1 MTEQE
6 FLDNVR
12 VMFFVFRRWSGTFG
26 LEVNMKNPTS
36 VTEAKEKFQNFYNAV
51 IKNYKNNVQANWQEV
66 ENVVQK
72 FYNKADSYIRSNT
85 KGDCQDIYDAFENV
99 IMTIEK
105 DAFGPIEESNYY
117 KQLKQAERYNE
128 KDCMYRMVPFFGQLA
143 TEAEHLIS
151 GIHTRI
157 PGAAD
162 FNSMRKGV
170 IQIYKEVAPRA
181 GVEMDRGAVDE
192 FEKQVNIY
200 YNSNP
205 KINNCEEI
213 ENSFSKL
220 VDIVSKVIEKAQR
233 EIEQA
238 TNSENDCLEY
248 MNRKLNALSE
258 EFKEIYAD
266 YIYKEATDFKH
277 VRSELDKIY
286 KAACF
291 KNAQKM
297 DKKIVKKF
305 HKTLEDY
312 ESGDV
317 ELETVRI
324 SFDVEYDEAL
334 KTTKSVVK
342 SQNKR
347 SDIRVKRIFE
357 AIFEKKVLPLFEIDD
372 EDKLYLKFKNMY
384 RHFKTV
390 KKTHPKWYTFMESIC
405 SKNKIKKENF
415 DKKVLM
421 GVLLSSCCAVDDMN
435 VADAICRG
443 LRKITKNSYIGKSN
457 DFIGDAEK
465 ARQSIKSKIN
475 SSKDFNDIKELEGT
489 ISTEIKKYKFFENMD
504 NNFLESVIFQLAEKA
519 PKNKEYLTLRKLFS
533 MKD

>member
-85 KGDCQDIYDAFENV
+85 KGDCQDMYDAFENV

-181 GVEMDRGAVDE
+181 GVEMDRGAFDE

>member
-36 VTEAKEKFQNFYNAV
+36 ITEAKEKFQNFYNAV

-85 KGDCQDIYDAFENV
+85 KGDCQDIYNAFEDV

-105 DAFGPIEESNYY
+105 DAVGPIEESNYY

-128 KDCMYRMVPFFGQLA
+128 KDCMYRMLPFFGQLA

-157 PGAAD
+157 PGAVD

-170 IQIYKEVAPRA
+170 IQIYKEVAARA
-181 GVEMDRGAVDE
+181 GVEMDRDAVDE
-192 FEKQVNIY
+192 FENQVNIY

-220 VDIVSKVIEKAQR
+220 VDIVSKVIERA
-233 EIEQA
+233 QA

-266 YIYKEATDFKH
+266 YTYKEATDFKH
-277 VRSELDKIY
+277 VRSALDKIY

-312 ESGDV
+312 ESGYV
-317 ELETVRI
+317 GLKTVRI

-334 KTTKSVVK
+334 KTAKSVVK

-357 AIFEKKVLPLFEIDD
+357 GIFEKKVLPLFKINDK
-372 EDKLYLKFKNMY
+372 DKLYLKFKNMY

-421 GVLLSSCCAVDDMN
+421 GVLLSSCYAADDIG
-435 VADAICRG
+435 VADAVCRG
-443 LRKITKNSYIGKSN
+443 LRKITKNSDIKNDAYIVK
-457 DFIGDAEK
+457 AET
-465 ARQSIKSKIN
+465 ARKDIKNKIN
-475 SSKDFNDIKELEGT
+475 SSENVKDLEKL
-489 ISTEIKKYKFFENMD
+489 ISTDLNNDEFFSETNFFNSKIKPEI
-504 NNFLESVIFQLAEKA
+504 EKSS
-519 PKNKEYLTLRKLFS
+519 KVKGYLTLRKLFS